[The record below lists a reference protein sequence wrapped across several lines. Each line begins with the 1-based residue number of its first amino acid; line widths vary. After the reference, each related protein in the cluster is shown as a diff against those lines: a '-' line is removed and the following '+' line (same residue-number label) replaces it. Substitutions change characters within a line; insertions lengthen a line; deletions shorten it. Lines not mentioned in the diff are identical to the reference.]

1 MMPLAITS
9 PNVKAFEA
17 VNMKLLELIVGN
29 FFKNRHFSG
38 FLADVNK
45 NSCDLLINGNVT
57 IKSTI

>member
-1 MMPLAITS
+1 MPLAIIS
-9 PNVKAFEA
+9 PNAKAFEA

>member
-1 MMPLAITS
+1 MPLAITS

-45 NSCDLLINGNVT
+45 NSSDLLINGNVT

>member
-1 MMPLAITS
+1 MPLAIIS

-45 NSCDLLINGNVT
+45 NSCALLINGNVT